1 MWSCST
7 TDWHRWPP
15 SRLRYGQPT
24 ATFVVLDVGHR
35 HGCARCSGPLPQA
48 HAAVDPACPSH
59 LAGVA
64 QRKMLLRMDALDVV
78 IHAGYPSASGYNATI
93 AIGSFDRGTPL
104 GAYMMKAL
112 CLKLIALLGL
122 ALLLLVM
129 APTDGFAQ
137 SCPAG
142 NKRCGDG
149 CIPNNWQCCSHTAYH
164 TRDKNKGVPCGAG
177 ATCCFNPQS
186 QNSMAGHFCCA
197 PGNRCDV
204 SAGKRSGRCV
214 P

>member
-7 TDWHRWPP
+7 TDWRRWPP

-24 ATFVVLDVGHR
+24 ATFVAWDAGHR
-35 HGCARCSGPLPQA
+35 HGCIRVPAPLPQA
-48 HAAVDPACPSH
+48 HAAFDPACPSH
-59 LAGVA
+59 LAGCRA
-64 QRKMLLRMDALDVV
+64 TQNAFAHGCARRRDRHRISSAF
-78 IHAGYPSASGYNATI
+78 GYSATI
-93 AIGSFDRGTPL
+93 AIGSFNCGTLL
-104 GAYMMKAL
+104 GAHMMKAICPRL
-112 CLKLIALLGL
+112 VALLGL

-186 QNSMAGHFCCA
+186 QNSMGGHFCCA
-197 PGNRCDV
+197 PGDRCDV

-214 P
+214 R

>member
-1 MWSCST
+1 MPGIATAVSVSRPLCRRHMQPST
-7 TDWHRWPP
+7 
-15 SRLRYGQPT
+15 RL
-24 ATFVVLDVGHR
+24 
-35 HGCARCSGPLPQA
+35 ARRIWL
-48 HAAVDPACPSH
+48 
-59 LAGVA
+59 GVA
-64 QRKMLLRMDALDVV
+64 QRKMLLRMDALDVA
-78 IHAGYPSASGYNATI
+78 IDTGYPQHSDI
-93 AIGSFDRGTPL
+93 ARLLQLDHLIAGHYW
-104 GAYMMKAL
+104 GAHMMKAICPRL
-112 CLKLIALLGL
+112 VALLGL

-186 QNSMAGHFCCA
+186 QNSMGGHFCCA
-197 PGNRCDV
+197 PGDRCDV

-214 P
+214 RWI